1 MSEEKQEDSFPA
13 AVEES
18 PQVFNYI
25 KQFST
30 DNHQEIYTPMH
41 REQ

>member
-1 MSEEKQEDSFPA
+1 MSEEKQDDSFPA

-25 KQFST
+25 KQFSA
-30 DNHQEIYTPMH
+30 NNHHQEIYTPMQ
-41 REQ
+41 R